1 MDHESIDVQLHEAEF
16 VSFLAALQRSDPEG
30 WHDGRLAVFKVR
42 KETPDHQ
49 RLEDAKVRVRAT
61 TCSCA
66 AAPPCSRTN
75 RRRTV
80 TSPLPSETAECPTFC
95 SSCRGDAHLSPPP
108 SLTRGCTIRSFL
120 RRCCGRS

>member
-1 MDHESIDVQLHEAEF
+1 MGHESIDVLLHEAEF

-61 TCSCA
+61 TA
-66 AAPPCSRTN
+66 PAPPHPARE
-75 RRRTV
+75 RAAV
-80 TSPLPSETAECPTFC
+80 GP
-95 SSCRGDAHLSPPP
+95 
-108 SLTRGCTIRSFL
+108 
-120 RRCCGRS
+120 